1 MPSAPPSNAAQVVFV
16 RRARRQLNAQIAYV
30 AERNPAAAQR
40 LRERIAAAQRQL
52 ADFPRSAPRGALP
65 GTRRLVVAP
74 YVLTYRERGTVV
86 EVIDIRHGR
95 QAEHPIPEEG

>member
-1 MPSAPPSNAAQVVFV
+1 MPHRVVFV

-40 LRERIAAAQRQL
+40 LRVRIAAAQQQL
-52 ADFPRSAPRGALP
+52 ADFPQSAPRADSP

-74 YVLTYRERGTVV
+74 YVLTYRQRGTLV
-86 EVIDIRHGR
+86 EIIDVRHSR
-95 QAEHPIPEEG
+95 QAERPIPDDT

>member
-1 MPSAPPSNAAQVVFV
+1 MPHRVVFV

-40 LRERIAAAQRQL
+40 LRERVAAARQQL
-52 ADFPRSAPRGALP
+52 ADFPQSAPRADSP

-74 YVLTYRERGTVV
+74 YVLTYRERGAVV
-86 EVIDIRHGR
+86 EIIDVRHGR
-95 QAEHPIPEEG
+95 QAERPIPDES

>member
-1 MPSAPPSNAAQVVFV
+1 MPRRVVFV
-16 RRARRQLNAQIAYV
+16 RRARRQLNAQLAYL

-40 LRERIAAAQRQL
+40 LRERIAAAQRQI
-52 ADFPRSAPRGALP
+52 ANFPQSAPRASSP

-86 EVIDIRHGR
+86 EILDVRHSR
-95 QAEHPIPEEG
+95 QAERPIPEA